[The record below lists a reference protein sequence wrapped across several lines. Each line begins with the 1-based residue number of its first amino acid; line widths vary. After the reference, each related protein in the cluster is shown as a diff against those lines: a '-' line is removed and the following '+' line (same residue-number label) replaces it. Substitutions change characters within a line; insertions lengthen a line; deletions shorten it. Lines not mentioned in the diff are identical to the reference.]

1 LPNVE
6 FRLADG
12 GHRTVE
18 AKAGE
23 SIMSAA
29 TRTLTPG
36 IIGEC
41 GGNLSCGTCHVFV
54 DAAWSS
60 RLPPKTQEEEMVL
73 EGVAE
78 EPTEHSRLSCQIKM
92 TAELD
97 GIVVRTPASQR

>member
-1 LPNVE
+1 MPNVE
-6 FRLADG
+6 FLLADG
-12 GHRTVE
+12 GRRVVA
-18 AKAGE
+18 AKVGE
-23 SIMSAA
+23 SLMYAA

-36 IIGEC
+36 IVAEC

-60 RLPPKTQEEEMVL
+60 RLPPKSEEEEMVL

-78 EPTEHSRLSCQIKM
+78 EPTEHSRLSCQIRM

-97 GIVVRTPASQR
+97 GIVVQVPASQR

>member
-1 LPNVE
+1 MPSVE
-6 FRLADG
+6 FLLAG
-12 GHRTVE
+12 GGQRTVE
-18 AKAGE
+18 AKPGE

-54 DAAWSS
+54 DEAWSP
-60 RLPPKTQEEEMVL
+60 RLPQKTDEEEMVL
-73 EGVAE
+73 EGVTA
-78 EPTEHSRLSCQIKM
+78 EPTEHSRLSCQIRM

-97 GIVVRTPASQR
+97 GIVVQIPASQR